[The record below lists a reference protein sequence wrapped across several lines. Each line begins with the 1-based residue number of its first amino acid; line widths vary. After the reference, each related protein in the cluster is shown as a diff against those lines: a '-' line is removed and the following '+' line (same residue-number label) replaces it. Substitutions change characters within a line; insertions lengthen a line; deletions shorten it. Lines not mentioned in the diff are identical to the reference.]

1 MSNHIT
7 GGGRCLDDNSS
18 MSTYKGTKRGLNPS
32 SMLKRKLYAD
42 GSTVPHKRLFIIEQ
56 HTHLHESYC

>member
-1 MSNHIT
+1 
-7 GGGRCLDDNSS
+7 
-18 MSTYKGTKRGLNPS
+18 MSTYKCTKRGLNPS

-42 GSTVPHKRLFIIEQ
+42 GSTIPHKRPFIIEQ